1 MNEYIKIVRAEKEII
16 SDNKN
21 KFRNKDLIMNLLF
34 KKENKLIWIK

>member
-1 MNEYIKIVRAEKEII
+1 MNEYIKITRAEKKII

-21 KFRNKDLIMNLLF
+21 KFKNKDLIMDLLF